1 MKIVIIKLKIETKEE
16 RDQERLLESIKTY
29 LKLHD
34 VNVKEGSILG
44 N

>member
-16 RDQERLLESIKTY
+16 RDQKRLLESIKTY

-34 VNVKEGSILG
+34 VNVKEGSILK
-44 N
+44 